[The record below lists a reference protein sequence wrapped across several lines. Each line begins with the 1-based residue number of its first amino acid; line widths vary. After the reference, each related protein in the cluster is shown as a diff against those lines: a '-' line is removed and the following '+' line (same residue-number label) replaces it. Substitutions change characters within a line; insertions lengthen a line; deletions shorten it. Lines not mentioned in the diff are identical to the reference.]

1 MTLKVRDIA
10 ESLGKL
16 PPQALDLEEAVLG
29 AVLIDKDAISRVSAF
44 LRPSQFYSE
53 AHKEIYSAA
62 LSMYSNSEKID
73 MLTVVAHL
81 KKLGKLEIIGGA
93 YYIAELTA
101 KVSSTANIEY
111 HARVLVEM
119 ATKRDLIQIASKIH
133 QEAYEDTSD
142 FEELLQRF
150 ISDLT
155 FIQDKTTRTSPEIK
169 IKSLWPSILI
179 DKKPDEIPPLLRI
192 GPTVV
197 ATPGN
202 HSLLVGR
209 KKSRKSLAVAL
220 FIDMVFKQN
229 AIRPEEIA
237 LFDTEQGAFR
247 AWKYMDRIRRLTKQ
261 KINVF
266 DLRGKSFTER
276 KEIIGE
282 TIKHWPTK
290 LRFVVIDGIRDTV
303 ADINDAVECT
313 EIVTWLEHL
322 TATTNIH
329 IMNILHLN
337 KTDGNAR
344 GHLGSELLNKAEV
357 TIEMELDE
365 KAGCTLV
372 KCESARDKPFETFA
386 FTHSEDDLPMLV
398 NTPIKGVVI
407 SDSDRRNRLCNMFE
421 GREDGIRHSELLI
434 LMKEYF
440 DLGSSAAVKVIREFR
455 DRGYIAKMGKDRDPN
470 TVYRLMID
478 KADVTHVIN
487 NNPEPPQVHTP
498 DTDLPF

>member
-1 MTLKVRDIA
+1 MTLKVRDLS

-16 PPQALDLEEAVLG
+16 PPQSLEIEETVLG
-29 AVLIDKDAISRVSAF
+29 GILSDKDAISKVSSF
-44 LRPSQFYSE
+44 LRATQFYSE
-53 AHKEIYSAA
+53 QHSIIYSAV
-62 LSMYSNSEKID
+62 LSMYSNSEPID
-73 MLTVVAHL
+73 MRTVVMHL
-81 KKLGKLEIIGGA
+81 KKAGKLELVGGA
-93 YYIAELTA
+93 YYIAELTG
-101 KVSSTANIEY
+101 KLSSSANIEA
-111 HARVLVEM
+111 HARILVEL
-119 ATKRDLIQIASKIH
+119 ATKRDMIHIASKIH
-133 QEAYEDTSD
+133 SDAYEDTSD
-142 FEELLQRF
+142 FAELLQRS
-150 ISDLT
+150 IDDLT
-155 FIQDKTTRTSPEIK
+155 YLQDKTTRTSPEIR

-322 TATTNIH
+322 TASTNIH

-386 FTHSEDDLPMLV
+386 FTHSEDDLPVIV

-407 SDSDRRNRLCNMFE
+407 NEEDRRTRLCNMFD
-421 GREDGIRHSELLI
+421 GRDDGVKHSELLI

-440 DLGSSAAVKVIREFR
+440 DLGSSAAVKVIRQFR
-455 DRGYIAKMGKDRDPN
+455 DLGYIAKMGKDRDPN
-470 TVYRLMID
+470 TVYKLMID
-478 KADVTHVIN
+478 KADVTHIEN
-487 NNPEPPQVHTP
+487 KNPEPPPLFV
-498 DTDLPF
+498 DDILPF